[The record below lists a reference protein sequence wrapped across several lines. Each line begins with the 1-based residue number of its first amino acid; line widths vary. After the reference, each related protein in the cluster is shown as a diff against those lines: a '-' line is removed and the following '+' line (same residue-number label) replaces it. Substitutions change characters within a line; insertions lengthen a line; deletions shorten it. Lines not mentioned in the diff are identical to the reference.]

1 MNIQQTR
8 AYYDASASARLGVLF
23 IVGIST
29 LLTPI
34 SLSAILVAV
43 PGIARDLQVDAV
55 YVSWIA
61 ASFLLSNLITLLP
74 AGRLA
79 DIYGRKRLFLI
90 GSFVYVLASIGAGL
104 AGSIELIL
112 LFRVIQGMG
121 SALFFGTGM
130 AIVSSVYQGH
140 GRGAA
145 LGWLSACVYVGLSA
159 GPLIGGWVTD
169 QFGWHAVFLFVVPFA
184 LLALGLTLFRMKGE
198 WKSQEPE
205 PMDWTGTLIY
215 ALWLLLVVGGA
226 SHLPEVAAWIA
237 FLLSFAV
244 LYLFVRHTRS
254 ASHPLIRLRVI
265 WENRVFS
272 RSLLAAV
279 MMYAGG
285 YGLLFLLGLYL
296 QYNRGLSASA
306 AGQMLVLQAII
317 MAVLAPLSGRLSDRW
332 QPRLFATAGCLAF
345 GLGLLLLQFLSED
358 TPLYLIGISLLLF
371 GVGHGLFSTPN
382 NSNALGAVSEERMG
396 IASALVNMGR
406 LMGQMLGTAV
416 LTLLLGLFIGGQE
429 IRPEHYAAMNQVV
442 HYSALISLLFVMLA
456 AWSSWQSGKVGQ
468 LVQQG

>member
-1 MNIQQTR
+1 
-8 AYYDASASARLGVLF
+8 
-23 IVGIST
+23 
-29 LLTPI
+29 
-34 SLSAILVAV
+34 
-43 PGIARDLQVDAV
+43 
-55 YVSWIA
+55 
-61 ASFLLSNLITLLP
+61 
-74 AGRLA
+74 
-79 DIYGRKRLFLI
+79 
-90 GSFVYVLASIGAGL
+90 
-104 AGSIELIL
+104 
-112 LFRVIQGMG
+112 
-121 SALFFGTGM
+121 
-130 AIVSSVYQGH
+130 
-140 GRGAA
+140 
-145 LGWLSACVYVGLSA
+145 
-159 GPLIGGWVTD
+159 
-169 QFGWHAVFLFVVPFA
+169 
-184 LLALGLTLFRMKGE
+184 
-198 WKSQEPE
+198 
-205 PMDWTGTLIY
+205 
-215 ALWLLLVVGGA
+215 
-226 SHLPEVAAWIA
+226 
-237 FLLSFAV
+237 
-244 LYLFVRHTRS
+244 
-254 ASHPLIRLRVI
+254 
-265 WENRVFS
+265 
-272 RSLLAAV
+272 LAAV